1 MPAVPFNATIWPAN
15 VKPLAS
21 NAEIVRVTAMS
32 GDNVTAMTRAQE
44 GTSAIAIAVGYQ
56 FSATITAKTLTDA
69 ELTISDGTN
78 TQGSGTIRLSN
89 ANGVSF
95 GLNAG
100 TLTASVAAGGG
111 AFSAG
116 VSNVG
121 NTAGA
126 TGVSGTRLVLVG
138 SQNITLSQTTDANG
152 LTVSFSGGAG
162 AAGNTGFISAG
173 AATASLGTVVF
184 SNSNGV
190 SFGVNGQTV
199 TASHNGLTQQ
209 STQPVAVSAA
219 NGSYAFS
226 TLSFS
231 NANGISFGTSAGSA
245 LTASHN
251 GLTTARASNDAVG
264 LNTALT
270 AGPLAWTVNSAG
282 ISLNAGSAAG
292 TTSGFTGNLISGSM
306 THNTAG
312 LALSLNH
319 PAWLTTAM
327 QSNAVTLSNIRV
339 SGGTTSNLLS
349 ALTFNDANGISFGL
363 NASTLTASHNG
374 LTTARASTDAIGLN
388 TAQSNVTWTVNSSGL
403 SLDARGYAGTGTTF
417 AGANISVSLTQNSAG
432 LNMSASVAA
441 GGGGGVTPVASAS
454 NGSFSFTT
462 LAFSNA
468 NNVTFGT
475 SAGSIITASVAAP
488 GAAAE
493 ANAINLLGANTAGNT
508 TATGST
514 IGWSGVNLTLSGTNA
529 SQVVVS
535 APATSSL
542 SATGIVSISTNG
554 STISI
559 GAGRTISGMIWA
571 PFAGQGGPLHF
582 AQSSISL
589 GQNSLYVYPV
599 QIEDYLTIDHVR
611 MPVLITNSS
620 SAVSSGRKGET
631 FQFGIYSRNAT
642 NNTVYTQIWSTSYT
656 IAASYSSN
664 VSWAQSMI
672 TAIGNSTSYNSV
684 TASSAGLN
692 LSASLHGPRELII
705 PVSTLLPPG
714 EYWMALAA
722 STSGAGTVGNVLNI
736 SNLAVAHQT
745 YNRPGLSTNA
755 THSGFFR
762 FMGAGTYSVTTG
774 ALPGSINQTQI
785 NQLGTLPILFAATGS
800 V

>member
-251 GLTTARASNDAVG
+251 GLTTARAS
-264 LNTALT
+264 
-270 AGPLAWTVNSAG
+270 
-282 ISLNAGSAAG
+282 
-292 TTSGFTGNLISGSM
+292 
-306 THNTAG
+306 
-312 LALSLNH
+312 
-319 PAWLTTAM
+319 
-327 QSNAVTLSNIRV
+327 
-339 SGGTTSNLLS
+339 
-349 ALTFNDANGISFGL
+349 
-363 NASTLTASHNG
+363 
-374 LTTARASTDAIGLN
+374 TDAIGLN
-388 TAQSNVTWTVNSSGL
+388 TAQTNVTWTVNSSGL
-403 SLDARGYAGTGTTF
+403 SLNAAGYAGTGTTF
-417 AGANISVSLTQNSAG
+417 AGANISASMTLNSNG

-542 SATGIVSISTNG
+542 SATGILSISTNG

-559 GAGRTISGMIWA
+559 GAAAGTATMWQ
-571 PFAGQGGPLHF
+571 PFNEGVNV
-582 AQSSISL
+582 L
-589 GQNSLYVYPV
+589 GQQGQATMQIVPLPTPTPAALGELHVDRLVVPLYWS
-599 QIEDYLTIDHVR
+599 
-611 MPVLITNSS
+611 NSS
-620 SAVSSGRKGET
+620 NSTGTVTLSLS
-631 FQFGIYSRNAT
+631 FGL
-642 NNTVYTQIWSTSYT
+642 YTKTASTLSLAMSTSY
-656 IAASYSSN
+656 S
-664 VSWAQSMI
+664 
-672 TAIGNSTSYNSV
+672 TAWTFSG
-684 TASSAGLN
+684 TASSATYNGIRLHTIPWTTTIGDGRYYVAQWIRTTTGGGNGTLSQVLVSQLN
-692 LSASLHGPRELII
+692 TNFSGVFGVASNRSYQWPAGYGVYSASITTAMPSSVVFSQIDGTA
-705 PVSTLLPPG
+705 S
-714 EYWMALAA
+714 LAA
-722 STSGAGTVGNVLNI
+722 RPPSFFMINGTV
-736 SNLAVAHQT
+736 
-745 YNRPGLSTNA
+745 
-755 THSGFFR
+755 
-762 FMGAGTYSVTTG
+762 
-774 ALPGSINQTQI
+774 
-785 NQLGTLPILFAATGS
+785 
-800 V
+800 